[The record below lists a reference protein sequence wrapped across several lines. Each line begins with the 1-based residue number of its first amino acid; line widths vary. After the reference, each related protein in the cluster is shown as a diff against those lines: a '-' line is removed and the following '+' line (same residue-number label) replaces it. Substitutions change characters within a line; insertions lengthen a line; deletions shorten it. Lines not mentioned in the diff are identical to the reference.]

1 MQRRTGVKA
10 LIILFW
16 LVLWQAVSIA
26 VDNSILLAGPVE
38 AVMALIH
45 LAATA
50 GFWLSVLTSVLM
62 ICSGFFIGLFTG
74 VLLAGCSYRY
84 GIIREF
90 IKPPVTVIKSIPVAS
105 FVILV
110 IIWAGSGSLSLVISS
125 LVVFPT
131 VFLNTLA
138 GLDSTSVKLIE
149 TGRMFRFRTRDKIRH
164 IYLPSCAP
172 HIESAVCLGAGMA
185 FKSGIAAEVIGRPL
199 RSIGTGIYL
208 SKISLATADLFAWT
222 FCAVVLAFLFEKLIT
237 KLMKRILK
245 P

>member
-1 MQRRTGVKA
+1 M
-10 LIILFW
+10 
-16 LVLWQAVSIA
+16 
-26 VDNSILLAGPVE
+26 
-38 AVMALIH
+38 
-45 LAATA
+45 
-50 GFWLSVLTSVLM
+50 
-62 ICSGFFIGLFTG
+62 
-74 VLLAGCSYRY
+74 
-84 GIIREF
+84 
-90 IKPPVTVIKSIPVAS
+90 TVIKSIPVAS

-172 HIESAVCLGAGMA
+172 HIGSAVCLGAGMA

>member
-1 MQRRTGVKA
+1 
-10 LIILFW
+10 
-16 LVLWQAVSIA
+16 
-26 VDNSILLAGPVE
+26 
-38 AVMALIH
+38 MALQVYLQDLLFVFTASAAAIEKKFPADATVSF
-45 LAATA
+45 LA
-50 GFWLSVLTSVLM
+50 
-62 ICSGFFIGLFTG
+62 I
-74 VLLAGCSYRY
+74 
-84 GIIREF
+84 
-90 IKPPVTVIKSIPVAS
+90 
-105 FVILV
+105 
-110 IIWAGSGSLSLVISS
+110 
-125 LVVFPT
+125 
-131 VFLNTLA
+131 N
-138 GLDSTSVKLIE
+138 DTSVKLIE